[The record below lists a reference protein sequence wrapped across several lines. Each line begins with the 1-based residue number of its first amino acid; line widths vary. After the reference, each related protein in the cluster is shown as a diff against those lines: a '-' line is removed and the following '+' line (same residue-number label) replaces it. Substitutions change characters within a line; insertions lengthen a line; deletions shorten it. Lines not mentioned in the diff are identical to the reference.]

1 MIANALTA
9 KTIAEGENK
18 RPADAH
24 SRKKYYEEQ
33 NERKKNVM
41 LSTNNGGGNEIFDVK
56 WKVTKKSILHVK
68 NTIGQDAA
76 T

>member
-1 MIANALTA
+1 MKN
-9 KTIAEGENK
+9 KTKE
-18 RPADAH
+18 
-24 SRKKYYEEQ
+24 
-33 NERKKNVM
+33 KKNVM
-41 LSTNNGGGNEIFDVK
+41 PSTNNGGGNEIFDVK

>member
-1 MIANALTA
+1 MLKA
-9 KTIAEGENK
+9 KTKDQQTRTAE
-18 RPADAH
+18 
-24 SRKKYYEEQ
+24 KKYYEEQ
-33 NERKKNVM
+33 NERKKNIIP
-41 LSTNNGGGNEIFDVK
+41 STNNGGGNEIFDVK